1 METKAI
7 GPWSKQERIGKWR
20 RGFALFL
27 GVAGGLALALAV
39 LAIVSGSALP
49 TRAAVVTVPQAEL
62 RVCAS
67 GCPYTTVQ
75 AAIDAAQPGDVIQIA
90 SGVYTG
96 VVTRAGLKQMA
107 YITQSLTL
115 RGGYNADFTAW
126 DPALYTTTLD
136 AEGTGRVVYVQGD
149 ITVTLEGLRL
159 VNGYHSASGAGVY
172 ADSATLHVLSSTIS
186 HNRVNPAFHG
196 NFGVGLYIANGTLM
210 MQNSIVQEN
219 EPNPGGDNSH
229 DGGGLYAVDSV
240 VDIRNSQFLSNTAA
254 FGSTT
259 WDVGC
264 GGGVFL
270 ERCDARIENV
280 TFRGNVATE
289 ANGGGGGLWTRSG
302 SLRLLN
308 STFEGNTNAGAA
320 LYTAGALVAG
330 NTFTGNIGNGLAVS
344 SWGEPVVNITVT
356 HNLVQDNTG
365 YGLAVPVRAV
375 SIIVEGNDFIG
386 NGKGGLKLAAKSDT
400 GAATTVI
407 VRDNLFQGNT
417 TTGNG
422 GGAYLTGAVDVLFN
436 RFLNNHA
443 NGKGG
448 GVYQEEYC
456 SDPYSSYTCH
466 DNASA
471 VYDGNLFRGNSAT
484 EGGGLYSVP
493 KYSDNLNITYRNMA
507 FLDNTATSAGSALYF
522 YRYSSTPVRFE
533 HLTVANNT
541 GGDGTMIYH
550 MMGKAFYTNTI
561 LYSGTIGIKRQ
572 NDYVTLDHVLRYN
585 VLTPTLN
592 AGVWGLTD
600 LLPITG
606 TPAFAA
612 DGYHLTAAS
621 AAVDAGIPTGIP
633 HDIDGQ
639 PRPLGSAPD
648 IGADESPYS
657 LSGGVQASKIASAP
671 QWKVYYTGI
680 NVPPSTYLQQ
690 DYLIPYAYY
699 ATATAPQVTRYALHD
714 TFPASLDLLSV
725 SSPPGLSF
733 ARDGA
738 ALSWYAQAPLLP
750 GEWGWVGLSARS
762 DTATSGA
769 MITNTGQMT
778 YTLAN
783 GHAGTI
789 PFTATTEVPP
799 RPVFPPLFI
808 FPLDGEM
815 CLDEGKY
822 LSASGL
828 AGAGMVVR
836 LYEDGAFKAQTIA
849 NASGEFTL
857 TWTSALTHS
866 HPGVDLYAIACEP
879 GPGGACSAPSDHVSI
894 AYPQADWCP
903 QRSYWEGDAFGVHH
917 TFFFRNDE
925 GRYAANDFHLP
936 GVYGFWNTQIHLY
949 SCCPHDTINPF
960 KVKADGVTYENPVS
974 HIGRFWTF
982 NIGGAHDVT
991 VESQCYDVGG
1001 AEGDPKSTHGAVLI
1015 DPDGFVFDVDAGG
1028 SYSAT
1033 TGMYAP
1039 VQALAGI
1046 TVTAYV
1052 SVPEWGGWIPWPA
1065 HLYQNQVNPQVT
1077 GPEGYFAFFTPP
1089 GFYYLQVEGANGYQS
1104 WRSPVVQ
1111 VVNDIVHVNVPLT
1124 RWTANHV
1131 AQVALLPD
1139 GPHPSIL
1146 TIPANTSVEWISTL
1160 DADATATDLAR
1171 LNANPVAQP
1180 RSGDVLDPLTST
1192 LGFDGGM
1199 LAPGQVYR
1207 RQFTRP
1213 GTYTYS
1219 DGLGHT
1225 ATIVVGENKLYLPV
1239 VVRNR

>member
-1 METKAI
+1 MDVKQVWQ
-7 GPWSKQERIGKWR
+7 WSKQERGRKLR
-20 RGFALFL
+20 NGLPLFS
-27 GVAGGLALALAV
+27 GIAGGLALVLVV
-39 LAIVSGSALP
+39 LASLGSNALP
-49 TRAAVVTVPQAEL
+49 ASAAPSAQQGEL
-62 RVCAS
+62 RVCAN
-67 GCPYTTVQ
+67 GCAYTTVQ

-96 VVTRAGLKQMA
+96 TVSRAGLWQMA

-115 RGGYNADFTAW
+115 RGGYNADFSAW
-126 DPALYTTTLD
+126 DPALYSTTLD
-136 AEGTGRVVYVQGD
+136 AEGTGRVVYVKGN

-172 ADSATLHVLSSTIS
+172 ADSATLHVLSSTIG

-270 ERCDARIENV
+270 ERCDAWIENV

-356 HNLVQDNTG
+356 HNLLQDNTG

-375 SIIVEGNDFIG
+375 SIIVEGNDFIS

-436 RFLNNHA
+436 RFLDNHA

-456 SDPYSSYTCH
+456 SDSSSYTCQ

-471 VYDGNLFRGNSAT
+471 VYDGNLFRGNSAA

-493 KYSDNLNITYRNMA
+493 KYSANLNITYRNMA

-522 YRYSSTPVRFE
+522 YRYSNTPVRFE

-572 NDYVTLDHVLRYN
+572 NDYVTLDHVLRYD

-592 AGVWGLTD
+592 AGTWGLTD
-600 LLPITG
+600 LSPITG

-621 AAVDAGIPTGIP
+621 TAVDAGIPTGIT

-657 LSGGVQASKIASAP
+657 LNASGVQASKIASAP

-699 ATATAPQVTRYALHD
+699 APTTAPQVTRYALHD
-714 TFPASLDLLSV
+714 TFPASLDLFSV
-725 SSPPGLSF
+725 SNPPGLTY
-733 ARDGA
+733 AQNGA
-738 ALSWYAQAPLLP
+738 TLSWYSQAPLLP
-750 GEWGWVGLSARS
+750 GEWGWIGLSARS
-762 DTATSGA
+762 DTATGGA

-783 GHAGTI
+783 GNSGTL
-789 PFTATTEVPP
+789 PFSVTVEVPV
-799 RPVFPPLFI
+799 RPVFPPMFI

-836 LYEDGAFKAQTIA
+836 LYEDGEFKGETTA
-849 NASGEFTL
+849 NATGEFTL
-857 TWTSALTHS
+857 TWTSALTRS
-866 HPGVDLYAIACEP
+866 HGVDLYAIACEP
-879 GPGGACSAPSDHVSI
+879 GTGGACSAPSDHVSL

-960 KVKADGVTYENPVS
+960 KVKADGVIYENPVS
-974 HIGRFWTF
+974 HNGRFWTF

-991 VESQCYDVGG
+991 VESQCYGVGG

-1065 HLYQNQVNPQVT
+1065 HLYKNQVNPQVT

-1111 VVNDIVHVNVPLT
+1111 VINDIVHVNVPLT
-1124 RWTANHV
+1124 RWTAENV

-1139 GPHPSIL
+1139 GPHPSAL
-1146 TIPANTSVEWISTL
+1146 TIPANSSVEWISTL

-1180 RSGDVLDPLTST
+1180 RSGNALDPLTST

-1199 LAPGQVYR
+1199 LAPGRVYR
-1207 RQFTRP
+1207 RQFTAP
-1213 GTYTYS
+1213 GTYTYT

-1225 ATIVVGENKLYLPV
+1225 ATV
-1239 VVRNR
+1239 VVRSTIYLPLVLRNR